1 MKVTPLHTKDIPSL
15 IELSASLGWDY
26 SHPDLHTIL
35 TSGIAYGHKTP
46 TGKLISSAAIFP
58 YGPKLASLG
67 MVMVDPAHRRLG
79 LGQAATQK
87 VMDSLPDKST
97 PITLV
102 ATEQGVPLYE
112 KMGYRT
118 VTTLHKFIAETY
130 HPQKNPAEIPDHHHL
145 QQLSKTHLDEILH
158 LDRTAL
164 GADRTKFLQARLQ
177 QANAG
182 VILRRQTDNTAVGY
196 ALSIPGTVVTIL
208 GPVIAPDTDLALA
221 LIDHLA
227 RQTNGALRIDI
238 PSEQTGLI
246 EKLPLHGFTL
256 QATPPVMLFNAN
268 HLPQRNA
275 TLYGIAAQAF
285 G

>member
-1 MKVTPLHTKDIPSL
+1 MNLQPLHTEDIPSL

-26 SHPDLHTIL
+26 SRPDLHTIL

-58 YGPKLASLG
+58 YGSKLASLG

-87 VMDSLPDKST
+87 VMDSLPDTNT
-97 PITLV
+97 PIALV

-118 VTTLHKFIAETY
+118 VSTLHKFIAETY
-130 HPQKNPAEIPDHHHL
+130 RPRPESTKFPNYHL
-145 QQLSKTHLDEILH
+145 HQLSKSHLDEILH

-208 GPVIAPDTDLALA
+208 GPVVAPDTDLAFA

-238 PSEQTGLI
+238 PSEQTALI
-246 EKLPLHGFTL
+246 EKLPLYGFTL
-256 QATPPVMLFNAN
+256 QATPPVMLFNAT

>member
-1 MKVTPLHTKDIPSL
+1 MNLQPLHTEDIPSL

-26 SHPDLHTIL
+26 SRPDLHTIL

-58 YGPKLASLG
+58 YGPNLASLG

-87 VMDSLPDKST
+87 VMDNLPDKAT

-118 VTTLHKFIAETY
+118 VSTLHKFIAETY
-130 HPQKNPAEIPDHHHL
+130 RPRHESTKFPNYHL

-158 LDRTAL
+158 LDRAAL
-164 GADRTKFLQARLQ
+164 GADRTNFLQARLQ
-177 QANAG
+177 QANTA

-196 ALSIPGTVVTIL
+196 ALTIPGTVVTIL
-208 GPVIAPDTDLALA
+208 GPVVAPDTDLAFA

-238 PSEQTGLI
+238 PSEQTALI
-246 EKLPLHGFTL
+246 EKLPLYGFTL

-268 HLPQRNA
+268 HLPQRNT